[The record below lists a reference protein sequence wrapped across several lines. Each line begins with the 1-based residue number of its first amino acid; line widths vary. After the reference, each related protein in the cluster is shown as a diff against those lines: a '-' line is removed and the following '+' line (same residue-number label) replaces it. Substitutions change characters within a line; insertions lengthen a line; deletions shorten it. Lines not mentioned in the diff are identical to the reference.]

1 MVTQIK
7 MIVILVVCIC
17 LSGCGIYDNKED
29 NSNEIPINMESY
41 AIDDNKAYVY
51 IEEMEEGNYSMY
63 IHKNMGDIE
72 YAYYTVNVYDREGN
86 YNIDIVKKNALNED
100 QCSNILSEVVIL
112 KEYPKMLEISFNKK
126 RIEYVIIDPYDT
138 SHMVKSD

>member
-7 MIVILVVCIC
+7 MIVILVVCLC

-63 IHKNMGDIE
+63 I
-72 YAYYTVNVYDREGN
+72 
-86 YNIDIVKKNALNED
+86 
-100 QCSNILSEVVIL
+100 
-112 KEYPKMLEISFNKK
+112 
-126 RIEYVIIDPYDT
+126 
-138 SHMVKSD
+138 